1 MEQQIKR
8 NPSRVK
14 EFFLDI
20 LRGMAIGVAFIIPG
34 FSGGSVA
41 AILGIYEKLIGA
53 IAGIFRDF
61 KNNIL
66 TLLPIGIGMVCGIVA
81 LLYPISFGLENYP
94 IPTVC
99 IFVGLAIGGLPS
111 VTEKLKGKP
120 RVTNIPAFLIP
131 LCAAAA
137 LSFLPIGADANL
149 LSGLG
154 FGDYALL
161 FLIGIVGS
169 SALVVPGISGSM
181 LLLIFGYYNPIV
193 NLATDHL
200 FKGRDV
206 LTSVGVLGT
215 VALGIALGFFFISV
229 IMKLL
234 LTHCPRGTYFAI
246 LGFIIGSIPTVFI
259 STVKESGTDFA
270 SLMPTPWHWVF
281 SIALLIIGIAISL
294 SLVFYARKKSTET
307 TQATTAE

>member
-1 MEQQIKR
+1 MKESKATR
-8 NPSRVK
+8 LGGVK

-20 LRGMAIGVAFIIPG
+20 LRGVAIGVAFIIPG

-61 KNNIL
+61 KKNIL

-81 LLYPISFGLENYP
+81 LLYPIGWGLDNYP

-99 IFVGLAIGGLPS
+99 IFVGLALGGIPS

-120 RVTNIPAFLIP
+120 RVTNIPAFVIP
-131 LCAAAA
+131 LAVAFSLA
-137 LSFLPIGADANL
+137 FLPIGNDVNL

-161 FLIGIVGS
+161 FLIGIIGS
-169 SALVVPGISGSM
+169 AALVVPGISGSM

-193 NLATDHL
+193 RLATDHL

-206 LTSVGVLGT
+206 GQSILVLGI
-215 VALGIALGFFFISV
+215 VALGIAVGFFLISLV
-229 IMKLL
+229 MKLL
-234 LTHCPRGTYFAI
+234 LERCPRGTYFAI
-246 LGFIIGSIPTVFI
+246 LGFILGSLPTVFI
-259 STVKESGTDFA
+259 STAKESGLDFA
-270 SLMPTPWHWVF
+270 SLMPTAWHWVF
-281 SIALLIIGIAISL
+281 SIIFLILGIATSL
-294 SLVFYARKKSTET
+294 SLVILARKKE
-307 TQATTAE
+307 QNAE